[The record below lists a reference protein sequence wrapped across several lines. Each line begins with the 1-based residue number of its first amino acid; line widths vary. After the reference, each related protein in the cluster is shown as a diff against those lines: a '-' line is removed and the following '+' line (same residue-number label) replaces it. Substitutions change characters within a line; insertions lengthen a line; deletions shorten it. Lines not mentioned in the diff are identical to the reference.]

1 MTYES
6 QVIFRLPSPLIGG
19 LAKSQHV
26 ATETF
31 QLGIVDLSGNSDGAD
46 RRKGLIR
53 RIRQGDGD
61 GCDAN
66 GQIAAI
72 HRKAHFAHLV
82 QTSKPLV
89 KIRWPGEAYLIEPA
103 FDLCSGQRALC
114 GKAASESTG
123 EQRQPL
129 PDPHRDFHRCLGF
142 GPVHQHNAIFRH
154 DRPQV
159 MATPKFRDRR
169 CNSG

>member
-1 MTYES
+1 MSSES
-6 QVIFRLPSPLIGG
+6 QVILRLPSSVIGG

-31 QLGIVDLSGNSDGAD
+31 QLGIVDLSGNSDGSD

-72 HRKAHFAHLV
+72 HRKAHFARNR
-82 QTSKPLV
+82 P
-89 KIRWPGEAYLIEPA
+89 IEAACLK
-103 FDLCSGQRALC
+103 
-114 GKAASESTG
+114 KAG
-123 EQRQPL
+123 
-129 PDPHRDFHRCLGF
+129 
-142 GPVHQHNAIFRH
+142 
-154 DRPQV
+154 
-159 MATPKFRDRR
+159 
-169 CNSG
+169 